1 MRKDK
6 RNGMI
11 PSQKTP
17 FRIYNVY
24 LSLCCS
30 IEVSEWMT
38 RKTPSL
44 SMKTIIDLY
53 GTIQFFSRHDSF
65 IRHLLAKLD
74 KSIDLL
80 VVNPLNVLDKT

>member
-1 MRKDK
+1 
-6 RNGMI
+6 MI
-11 PSQKTP
+11 LTQKTP
-17 FRIYNVY
+17 FRVYNVY
-24 LSLCCS
+24 LSLWLFY
-30 IEVSEWMT
+30 IEASEWMT
-38 RKTPSL
+38 RKTPSP